1 VKISGKFLALV
12 MPAITP
18 ALGEQTGGI
27 FDLHVFDQKAEYSL
41 YEDPKYSLTIIPIS
55 LPYDTLLKNMY
66 ALGPNVYSVNETKT
80 FPFRSFYLNPPTSD
94 TVVRLMVEME
104 GQSIGIEV
112 QKTKFNILK
121 DLLLGKSISTK
132 TTPTTITKPKTP
144 TST

>member
-1 VKISGKFLALV
+1 MKISGKFLALV

-66 ALGPNVYSVNETKT
+66 ALGPNVYSVNETKS
-80 FPFRSFYLNPPTSD
+80 FPFRSFYLNPPKSD
-94 TVVRLMVEME
+94 TLVRL
-104 GQSIGIEV
+104 IIE
-112 QKTKFNILK
+112 IE
-121 DLLLGKSISTK
+121 
-132 TTPTTITKPKTP
+132 
-144 TST
+144 